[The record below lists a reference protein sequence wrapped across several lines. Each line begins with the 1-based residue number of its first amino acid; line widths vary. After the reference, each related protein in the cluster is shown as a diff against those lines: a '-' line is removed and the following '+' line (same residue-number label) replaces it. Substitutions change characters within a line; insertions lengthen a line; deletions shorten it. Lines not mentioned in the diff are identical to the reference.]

1 MERREITILGATGSV
16 GTNALDVI
24 ARHPESYRVFALT
37 ARANV
42 ELLAEQCARFTP
54 DYAVVADAGRLD
66 EAKARMAGLKTQVLA
81 GADAI
86 EQVASDDRCDVVI
99 AGIVG
104 SVGLAPTLAAVRTGK
119 RVLLANKEALVMA
132 GSLFM
137 REVEASGA
145 VVLPVDSEH
154 NGIFQCLG
162 RERTEAVEKIILTA
176 SGGPFLNAPVESL
189 AAVTPA
195 QACAHPNWDMGAKIS
210 VDSATLMNKGLEVIE
225 ACWLFGLAPEQVE
238 VVVHPQSIL
247 HAMVA
252 FKDGSILAQM
262 AQPDMRVPIACA
274 LAWPERIASGVGPLD
289 FSRVAKL
296 ELLEVDERKFPCL
309 PLAYRALRAGAAAM
323 IALNAAN
330 EVAVGEFLAGRLRFD
345 RIPAV
350 VEAVVAAAGGA
361 EQPLDRLEAIVA
373 ADSAARERARTA
385 IRRDKGVSGSMIAP

>member
-1 MERREITILGATGSV
+1 MGRREITILGATGSV

-24 ARHPESYRVFALT
+24 ARHPGSYRVFALT
-37 ARANV
+37 ARTNV

-81 GADAI
+81 GADAV

-104 SVGLAPTLAAVRTGK
+104 SVGLAPTLAAVRAGK

-274 LAWPERIASGVGPLD
+274 LAWPERDRQRGRPAGFLARRQA
-289 FSRVAKL
+289 RVAGSRRA
-296 ELLEVDERKFPCL
+296 EVPL
-309 PLAYRALRAGAAAM
+309 P
-323 IALNAAN
+323 
-330 EVAVGEFLAGRLRFD
+330 
-345 RIPAV
+345 
-350 VEAVVAAAGGA
+350 AAGL
-361 EQPLDRLEAIVA
+361 PSL
-373 ADSAARERARTA
+373 ARRR
-385 IRRDKGVSGSMIAP
+385 RRDDCAERRQRGRGRGIPRGEAAFRPHPRGGRGGGRRRRRRGTAAGSARSNRRGGLGGA